1 MLTLLIFLFIFVMYV
16 KDIYMISGARIIDSM
31 PAGIIITD
39 TRLRI
44 KHINAFAMDHLFRL
58 NPDDAP
64 DPVLSGERFLTID
77 RQVFNMHGCME
88 NMVSDGKRTFSK
100 TLILRNQ
107 MGELLVH
114 LSVKQFSPSEDA
126 RYLFVITDISDEMDC
141 VTHSPDGF
149 SGKEYVLA
157 KTIIGKDQK
166 IRDVY
171 RKILLAADSMA
182 NLMITG
188 ESGTGKEMAAD
199 AIHRLSERKKNPY
212 VKVNC
217 ASLSESLLESELFGH
232 VKGAFTGATSN
243 KTGKIEEA
251 HKGTLF
257 LDEVGEI
264 SAGLQVKLL
273 RVIQEKT
280 IERVGD
286 NRPIKV
292 DMRIIAAT
300 NRDLYELVK
309 EGKFREDLYY
319 RLNVF
324 SIHMPPLRE
333 RPLDIPLLCN
343 HFVDR
348 FNYLTGK
355 QVKGLDNEAMRLL
368 MDHYWPGN
376 VRELRNA
383 IEHAFVLVQSSLI
396 GVYDLPPNLFKHED
410 SGATEPDEA
419 KKAAQQG
426 ERQLFRKTRGGRL
439 PISRE
444 KLQQVLEQH
453 DWNQTQA
460 AEYLGISR
468 VGLWK
473 KIRKFEL

>member
-1 MLTLLIFLFIFVMYV
+1 
-16 KDIYMISGARIIDSM
+16 MINGSRIIDSV
-31 PAGIIITD
+31 PVGIIITD
-39 TRLRI
+39 TSLRI
-44 KHINAFAMDHLFRL
+44 TYINAFAMEHLLRL

-64 DPVLSGERFLTID
+64 NPVLSGEHFLTID
-77 RQVFNMHGCME
+77 RQVFNMHGCLK
-88 NMVSDGKRTFSK
+88 NMIDSGKRTFSK
-100 TLILRNQ
+100 SLILRNQ
-107 MGELLVH
+107 GEELLVH
-114 LSVKQFSPSEDA
+114 MSVKQFSPSEDA

-149 SGKEYVLA
+149 SGKEFVLA
-157 KTIIGKDQK
+157 RTIIGKDQK

-171 RKILLAADSMA
+171 RRILLAAGSMA

-188 ESGTGKEMAAD
+188 ESGTGKELAAD
-199 AIHRLSERKKNPY
+199 AIHRLSDRNKKPY

-257 LDEVGEI
+257 LDEIGEI

-286 NRPIKV
+286 NRPVKV

-300 NRDLYELVK
+300 NRDLYELVE

-368 MDHYWPGN
+368 MDHHWPGN

-396 GVYDLPPNLFKHED
+396 GVYDLPANLLKQDD
-410 SGATEPDEA
+410 SGEPGQDDVKTMA
-419 KKAAQQG
+419 GQG
-426 ERQLFRKTRGGRL
+426 DRPLFHKTRGGRL
-439 PISRE
+439 PISKE
-444 KLQQVLEQH
+444 KLLQVLEQH